1 MANEQRKMHEQDIT
15 WDDYVALAEQPGFIN
30 NYKDQIFFV
39 TDREFSD
46 AVDYLLNKVNELMIK
61 YDKLVAAYQEDHPN
75 FDPDAT
81 EEDDR

>member
-1 MANEQRKMHEQDIT
+1 MANEQRKIHEQDIT

-39 TDREFSD
+39 TDIEFSD

-61 YDKLVAAYQEDHPN
+61 YDRLVAAYQEDHPD
-75 FDPDAT
+75 FDPDAI
-81 EEDDR
+81 EEDET

>member
-39 TDREFSD
+39 TDIEFSD
-46 AVDYLLNKVNELMIK
+46 AVDYLLNSVNELMIK

>member
-39 TDREFSD
+39 TDIEFSD

-61 YDKLVAAYQEDHPN
+61 YDRLVAAYQEDHPD
-75 FDPDAT
+75 FDPDAI
-81 EEDDR
+81 EEDET

>member
-1 MANEQRKMHEQDIT
+1 MANEQRKVHEQDIT

-39 TDREFSD
+39 TDIEFSD

-61 YDKLVAAYQEDHPN
+61 YDRLVAAY
-75 FDPDAT
+75 
-81 EEDDR
+81 